1 MKRSHRAS
9 LLLLLLTVVAFGLAG
24 CTVEQSVFDAK
35 GPVAEKQLSLIYLSF
50 WIMTGVTIV
59 VAVILIYVII
69 RYRERK
75 GQEGTIPKQVE
86 GNSLLETIWVVIP
99 VILLTI
105 LLIPTVTITYELAD
119 ASDDGNSLEVVVT
132 GKQYWWEFYYPELDI
147 VTANELHIPTDTKI
161 HLHLEATDVI
171 HSFWVPKLGGKTDTI
186 PGRTNYMWLQADEP
200 GVYSGQCAE
209 YCGASHA
216 LMAFEVVAHEEGDFD
231 SWVAEMTAPPSEGL
245 TELAQ
250 EGEAIFAQSC
260 ASCHAVESTPDT
272 LGMAGP
278 NLANFG
284 NRNKLAAAILENDR
298 ESLKD
303 WIMHPQDIKP
313 GNLMPDLNINDD
325 QAEALA
331 EYLHSLK

>member
-1 MKRSHRAS
+1 MRRSHRRT
-9 LLLLLLTVVAFGLAG
+9 LLLLLLAVVAFGLVG
-24 CTVEQSVFDAK
+24 CTVEQSIFDPK
-35 GPVAEKQLSLIYLSF
+35 GPVAEKQLSLVYLSF

-75 GQEGTIPKQVE
+75 GQEGTPEQVE
-86 GNSLLETIWVVIP
+86 GNKLLETIWVVIP

-105 LLIPTVTITYELAD
+105 LIIPTITTTFELAD
-119 ASDDGNSLEVVVT
+119 ASVKEDDVEVVVT
-132 GKQYWWEFYYPELDI
+132 GKQFWWEFYYPDLGI
-147 VTANELHIPTDTKI
+147 VTANELHIPTGKKI
-161 HLHLEATDVI
+161 HLQLEATDVI

-216 LMAFEVVAHEEGDFD
+216 LMAFEVVAHEEGGFD
-231 SWVAEMTAPPSEGL
+231 DWVAQMTQPPSEGMS
-245 TELAQ
+245 ELAQ
-250 EGEAIFAQSC
+250 EGEEIFSQSC
-260 ASCHAVESTPDT
+260 ASCHAVEATPDT
-272 LGMAGP
+272 KDMQGP

-284 NRNKLAAAILENDR
+284 NRNKLAAAILDNDR

-303 WIMHPQDIKP
+303 WIMNPQDIKP
-313 GNLMPDLNINDD
+313 GNLMPDLNINDQ